1 MKLTEMY
8 AKRDA
13 LTAERDSILA
23 SNALTVEQEAR
34 GMAVANELDVL
45 LPQIRKAQFAERVAT
60 QAAVS
65 GIDSASEER
74 ATEQRATTRYRDQFI
89 AYMRGQGPAP
99 ELREVNTTMT
109 GAITAGTLI
118 PKVYEDG
125 ILKYL
130 MANTIV
136 RNLADIRTGVQGYPT
151 VRWNTLEPSSF
162 TNAWTGT
169 DVGGSS
175 SANDTNATST
185 DPGFSEKAF
194 APQPVLPFTTV
205 SRQTLIQSNFD
216 VEAEVIDTLQRQLA
230 KNLEWGYIAGSG
242 TKQPTGIFKL
252 DSNCQQVDA
261 GTAATG
267 LTRQKQL
274 DKAVTVANLLSMRYN
289 KLSASY
295 WNAPNTCWIMPQD
308 VYAAVSSLTSG
319 ITNSVVPIFA
329 PSSDFQA
336 LPNAAPMTLFGL
348 PIYVTEYVSTD
359 LTANA
364 TQFMAVLGNISDAY
378 SIREWGGMTMIRD
391 EISAAATARIKFY
404 AMAFAQGAVTRSKAL
419 VQLKVANGAS

>member
-1 MKLTEMY
+1 
-8 AKRDA
+8 
-13 LTAERDSILA
+13 
-23 SNALTVEQEAR
+23 
-34 GMAVANELDVL
+34 
-45 LPQIRKAQFAERVAT
+45 
-60 QAAVS
+60 
-65 GIDSASEER
+65 
-74 ATEQRATTRYRDQFI
+74 
-89 AYMRGQGPAP
+89 
-99 ELREVNTTMT
+99 
-109 GAITAGTLI
+109 
-118 PKVYEDG
+118 VYEDG

-130 MANTIV
+130 MANTVV

-169 DVGGSS
+169 DVGGAS
-175 SANDTNATST
+175 SANDSTATST

-230 KNLEWGYIAGSG
+230 KNLEYGYVAGSG
-242 TKQPTGIFKL
+242 TKQPNGIFKVNSNTNVL
-252 DSNCQQVDA
+252 DGGVSSA
-261 GTAATG
+261 RTRAAAITKG
-267 LTRQKQL
+267 
-274 DKAVTVANLLSMRYN
+274 VTVANLLSMRYS
-289 KLSASY
+289 KLSAAY

-329 PSSDFQA
+329 PSSDYQA

-348 PIYVTEYVSTD
+348 PIYVTEY
-359 LTANA
+359 TAFDTAASAVN
-364 TQFMAVLGNISDAY
+364 TLAVLGNITDAY

-391 EISAAATARIKFY
+391 EISAASTARIKFF
-404 AMAFAQGAVTRSKAL
+404 AMAFAQGDVTRSKAL
-419 VQLKVANGAS
+419 VQLQATNN

>member
-23 SNALTVEQEAR
+23 SNSMTAEQEAR
-34 GMAVANELDVL
+34 GMTVANELDVL

-65 GIDSASEER
+65 SIDSATEER
-74 ATEQRATTRYRDQFI
+74 ATEQRATTRYRDQFN
-89 AYMRGQGPAP
+89 AYVRGQGPAP
-99 ELREVNTTMT
+99 ELREVNTVT
-109 GAITAGTLI
+109 GSGILI

-125 ILKYL
+125 ILRYL
-130 MANTIV
+130 MANTVV

-169 DVGGSS
+169 DTGGAA
-175 SANDTNATST
+175 SANDSTATIT
-185 DPGFSEKAF
+185 DPGFAEKAF

-205 SRQTLIQSNFD
+205 SRQSLIQSNFD
-216 VEAEVIDTLQRQLA
+216 VEAEVVDTLQRQLA
-230 KNLEWGYIAGSG
+230 KNLEYGYVAGSG
-242 TKQPTGIFKL
+242 TKQPTGIFTL
-252 DSNCQQVDA
+252 DSNCNQVDA

-274 DKAVTVANLLSMRYN
+274 DKAITVANLLAMRYN
-289 KLSASY
+289 KLSAAY

-319 ITNSVVPIFA
+319 ISGSVVPIFA
-329 PSSDFQA
+329 PSSDYQS

-348 PIYVTEYVSTD
+348 PIYVTEYVSTN
-359 LTANA
+359 LTANG
-364 TQFMAVLGNISDAY
+364 TQCMAVLGNITDAY

-391 EISAAATARIKFY
+391 EISAASTARIKFF

-419 VQLKVANGAS
+419 VQLKVTNGAS